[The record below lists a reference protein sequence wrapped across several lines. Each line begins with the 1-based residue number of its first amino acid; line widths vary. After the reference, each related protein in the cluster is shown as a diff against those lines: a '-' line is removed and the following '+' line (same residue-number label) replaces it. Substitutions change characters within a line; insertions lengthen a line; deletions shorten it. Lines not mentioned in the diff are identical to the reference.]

1 MRELKFRAWDSA
13 DKMMYHNIQDGIK
26 FDDGSC
32 YSFDKFLR
40 NSVGDPDMEDYHRW
54 SIMQY
59 TGLMDKNGKEIY
71 EGDIIQS
78 KSEMVRLV
86 TNEPTG
92 RIAIKNYTVRWEHEI
107 ARWGRFK
114 DGKFELLS
122 GLKKEYLDQWY
133 TVIGNIYEN
142 PELIGE

>member
-1 MRELKFRAWDSA
+1 MRELKFRVWDGELMHYNARVGGFDETRPTVYKCCGMISKWVNVEPLS
-13 DKMMYHNIQDGIK
+13 DK
-26 FDDGSC
+26 
-32 YSFDKFLR
+32 
-40 NSVGDPDMEDYHRW
+40 E
-54 SIMQY
+54 IMQY